1 MNLNRR
7 EHGQGIVR
15 SLHDGNVSHIV
26 GEVVR
31 ASKSHHDLIVEGVV
45 SNISED
51 SEDAVSHS
59 GDFHDSGDLSA
70 RSSAFPVFN
79 ICILAERS
87 SRVKHCL
94 LRMGL
99 VVGSSHDTRNYP
111 CLEETEYSSSTYHF
125 IYYNRGI
132 SI

>member
-1 MNLNRR
+1 MHSNIREQGLVGSLN
-7 EHGQGIVR
+7 H
-15 SLHDGNVSHIV
+15 LK
-26 GEVVR
+26 VVNPVVDVVC
-31 ASKSHHDLIVEGVV
+31 ASECHHDLIVQGVV

-51 SEDAVSHS
+51 SEDAVPHS

-70 RSSAFPVFN
+70 RSSAFPVFD

-111 CLEETEYSSSTYHF
+111 CLEETEYSSSSSHF
-125 IYYNRGI
+125 IYYNKVI

>member
-45 SNISED
+45 SNKSED
-51 SEDAVSHS
+51 SERVVE
-59 GDFHDSGDLSA
+59 DSGDL
-70 RSSAFPVFN
+70 N
-79 ICILAERS
+79 D
-87 SRVKHCL
+87 SRDL
-94 LRMGL
+94 
-99 VVGSSHDTRNYP
+99 
-111 CLEETEYSSSTYHF
+111 
-125 IYYNRGI
+125 
-132 SI
+132 